1 MTASTSPPNVIL
13 RRDTWQSVWRFATS
27 DALLAGSV
35 TGLSILLTA
44 AAILPQ
50 TPQGDSTAYARWLSD
65 TQIRFGGAAGA
76 LAALGLFDVV
86 HSIAF
91 RALAGI
97 LGLTLVA
104 RLVDRIQDFQLAS
117 RLADPPHAAAHAI
130 EVSRSTNALLQQLQG
145 YRIRKRDGLTTADRL
160 PLAYLGSIAAHAGPL
175 VLLLGLTLSPLI
187 DWRIEALSALPNATV
202 SVPGAPYVLRASN
215 IDARGDIGLAL
226 FREGA
231 PVIDGIAAPGRP
243 LSGGGIGLFVRD
255 ILPALR
261 ASGQDENGQPLDL
274 QISAD
279 SAPSAELLLT
289 FDVNRPD
296 AFFVAPRAQLAVR
309 VSFQGQDGERAY
321 RVSVFSSPDAKRI
334 AEADLRPG
342 DRLSANG
349 SFFEFQN
356 ESHAVIDMVQAPSQV
371 VVLAGLIPT
380 LVGLALVAL
389 YPARRIWFIATE
401 QGTHILC
408 DDPDFDLER
417 FAAAGSRS

>member
-1 MTASTSPPNVIL
+1 MTTSTSPPNVIL

-35 TGLSILLTA
+35 SGLSILLTA

-97 LGLTLVA
+97 LGLTLVG

-130 EVSRSTNALLQQLQG
+130 EVSRSTDTLLRQLRG
-145 YRIRKRDGLTTADRL
+145 YRIRKRDGMATADRL
-160 PLAYLGSIAAHAGPL
+160 PLAYLGAIAAHGGPL
-175 VLLLGLTLSPLI
+175 VLLLGMMLSPLT
-187 DWRIEALSALPNATV
+187 DWRIEALSALPDTTV
-202 SVPGAPYVLRASN
+202 SVPGAPYALRTSD
-215 IDARGDIGLAL
+215 IDAGGDVGLTL

-231 PVIDGIAAPGRP
+231 PVIDGVAAPGRP
-243 LSGGGIGLFVRD
+243 LSGGGIGLFVHD

-261 ASGQDENGQPLDL
+261 ASGQDENGRPLDL
-274 QISAD
+274 QISPD
-279 SAPSAELLLT
+279 SAPSTELLLT

-296 AFFVAPRAQLAVR
+296 PFFGAPRAQLAVS
-309 VSFQGQDGERAY
+309 VSFQGRDGDRAY
-321 RVSVFSSPDAKRI
+321 RVSVFSSPDAKLI

-349 SFFEFQN
+349 SSFDFQN
-356 ESHAVIDMVQAPSQV
+356 ESHAVIDIVQAPSQV
-371 VVLAGLIPT
+371 VILAGLIAT
-380 LVGLALVAL
+380 LAGLALVAF
-389 YPARRIWFIATE
+389 YPVRRIWFITTE
-401 QGTHILC
+401 QGTRILC
-408 DDPDFDLER
+408 DDPDFGLER
-417 FAAAGSRS
+417 FAAAGSPS